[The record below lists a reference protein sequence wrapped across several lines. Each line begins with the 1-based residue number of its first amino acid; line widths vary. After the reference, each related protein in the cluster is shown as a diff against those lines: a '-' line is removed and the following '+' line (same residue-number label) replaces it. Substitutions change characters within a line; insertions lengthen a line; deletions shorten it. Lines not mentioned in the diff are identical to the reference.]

1 MELKM
6 IEPRVIRER
15 IACVGNISSAL
26 FKRFWFAGR
35 RTQASQLVALSALL
49 LLFPLGAFSPRQA
62 SSAAPSLKIYFID
75 VEGGASTLVVT
86 PAGESI
92 LVDAGWP
99 GNDGRDAKRI
109 QRAMEQAGVVQ
120 VDHMIMTHYHTDH
133 YGGIPPLAALVPIK
147 HFYDHGK
154 MTSLDEDPDFSKQYA
169 AYQAATSGQTTT
181 LKPGDVI
188 ALKAAA
194 AGPNIKLLCVAGA
207 GQVIGGKPG
216 PLNQRCATA
225 ELAEKDPSDNARSLG
240 FLLSF
245 GDFRFL
251 DLGDLTWN
259 IEQQLVCPTDHIGHV
274 DLYQVTHHG
283 MNISNNPVLL
293 HTVRPTVAVMDNG
306 PHKGGHPDTVA
317 RLQSMPSLK
326 ALYQL
331 HRNVESTA
339 AQNAAP
345 EFIANIDE
353 QPDAAYMV
361 TVSVDAARH
370 VFSVINER
378 TGVAAS
384 YPFK

>member
-1 MELKM
+1 MDQLSSTSASVA
-6 IEPRVIRER
+6 RIR
-15 IACVGNISSAL
+15 NISSAFL
-26 FKRFWFAGR
+26 KPFSFVRHRLRSVTPVAFA
-35 RTQASQLVALSALL
+35 AL
-49 LLFPLGAFSPRQA
+49 LLFPLGGFGLRQP
-62 SSAAPSLKIYFID
+62 SSAAPLLKIYFID
-75 VEGGASTLVVT
+75 VEGGASTLIVT
-86 PAGESI
+86 PAGETV

-99 GNDGRDAKRI
+99 ENDGRDAKRI
-109 QRAMEQAGVVQ
+109 QRAMQLAGVAQ
-120 VDHMIMTHYHTDH
+120 IDHMIDTHYHVDH
-133 YGGIPPLAALVPIK
+133 YGGIPALAALVPIK

-154 MTSLDEDPDFSKQYA
+154 MTSLDEDPNFPKLYA
-169 AYQAATSGQTTT
+169 AYQSAAGGHTTT

-188 ALKAAA
+188 ALKPAVG
-194 AGPNIKLLCVAGA
+194 GPNMRLLCVAGGGEVA
-207 GQVIGGKPG
+207 GGKPG
-216 PLNQRCATA
+216 PLNRRCATA

-259 IEQQLVCPTDHIGHV
+259 IEQQLVCPTDRIGHV

-306 PHKGGHPDTVA
+306 PHKGGHPDTVG

-339 AQNAAP
+339 AQNAPP

-361 TVSVDAARH
+361 TVWVDAVRH
-370 VFSVINER
+370 VFTVTNER
-378 TGVAAS
+378 TGVANG